1 MLWLCYSFLRSVQ
14 VFQVEVKVQ
23 YLMLRLMCAGLE
35 LLFLVPVRAEGG
47 EGLWLAGLDRGLDAG
62 WEGGGWA
69 GVPPEGEVD
78 GGGVH
83 RHAAESPP

>member
-1 MLWLCYSFLRSVQ
+1 MDVYLNCLTETI
-14 VFQVEVKVQ
+14 FQVEVRIQ

-35 LLFLVPVRAEGG
+35 PLFLVPVRAEGG
-47 EGLWLAGLDRGLDAG
+47 EGLWLAGLERGLEPG

-69 GVPPEGEVD
+69 GISPEGEVD

-83 RHAAESPP
+83 CHAAESPP